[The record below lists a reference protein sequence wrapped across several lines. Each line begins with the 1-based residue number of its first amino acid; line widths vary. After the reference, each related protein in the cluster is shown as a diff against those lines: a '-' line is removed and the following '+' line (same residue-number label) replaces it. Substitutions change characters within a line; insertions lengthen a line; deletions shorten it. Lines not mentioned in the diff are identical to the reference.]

1 MGGGEL
7 TSGGG
12 ESTRGIFL
20 GGGGKQIFS
29 WLEGLPPPIPPSKE
43 NPEIRSNV
51 MKKQRNWYFNGFF
64 HILHEVHN

>member
-20 GGGGKQIFS
+20 GGGGNKFS
-29 WLEGLPPPIPPSKE
+29 AGWRDSPPIPPSKE

-64 HILHEVHN
+64 HILHEVHI

>member
-1 MGGGEL
+1 MGEL

-20 GGGGKQIFS
+20 GGGETNFQLVG
-29 WLEGLPPPIPPSKE
+29 GTPPHIPPSKE

-64 HILHEVHN
+64 HILHEVHI